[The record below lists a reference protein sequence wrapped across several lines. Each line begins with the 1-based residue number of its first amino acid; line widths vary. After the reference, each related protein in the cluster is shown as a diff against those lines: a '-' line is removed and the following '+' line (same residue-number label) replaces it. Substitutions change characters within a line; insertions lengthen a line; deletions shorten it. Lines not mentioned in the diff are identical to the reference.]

1 MSKHPKV
8 NVYDIER
15 MFEKYVE
22 YGMNNKYIKKPI
34 TWALYKTWK
43 WADKYE
49 KEREVNVDDIR
60 RSY

>member
-1 MSKHPKV
+1 MSKHKHQKV
-8 NVYDIER
+8 NIYDAER
-15 MFEKYVE
+15 MFERYVE

-49 KEREVNVDDIR
+49 KEREVNADED
-60 RSY
+60 SY

>member
-1 MSKHPKV
+1 MSKHKHQKV

-15 MFEKYVE
+15 MIERYVE

-43 WADKYE
+43 WADFN
-49 KEREVNVDDIR
+49 ERESN
-60 RSY
+60 SK